1 MLAAAATQCTIHA
14 MTENIADSDHPA
26 FDGLSPTWREQLQ
39 WLHGRAEHLG
49 LTSTEL
55 EETCLGVLQ
64 DAAFDI
70 VASERQGTAYEFGD
84 FQADVYRVRDE
95 LAQQM
100 SRFLPG
106 DLRDKLFSM
115 LLIVVDASWIAQAL
129 TDRASQLGKDC
140 GCCSCSTAS
149 RSRLPCARSVTAS
162 CAVTR
167 SC

>member
-1 MLAAAATQCTIHA
+1 
-14 MTENIADSDHPA
+14 MTDIIADSDHPV
-26 FDGLSPTWREQLQ
+26 FDHLSLNWREELQ
-39 WLHGRAEHLG
+39 WLHDRAEHVG

-84 FQADVYRVRDE
+84 FQADVYRTRDE
-95 LAQQM
+95 LTQQM
-100 SRFLPG
+100 SRFLHG
-106 DLRDKLFSM
+106 DLRDKLLSM
-115 LLIVVDASWIAQAL
+115 LLILADASSIANRL
-129 TDRASQLGKDC
+129 NDRAVQLGKDC
-140 GCCSCSTAS
+140 GCFSCPPEPDAGQSSTCRSTAS
-149 RSRLPCARSVTAS
+149 RPRLPCARSVTAS